1 MNFDRK
7 FESRLSQIKF
17 DRERIDHASVDK
29 SYRCMRHLSTSQE
42 FEKKIFRDTRYF
54 YRIGYI
60 THFTRYF
67 HFRCA
72 KITTIK
78 LIPGYK
84 RVIDE
89 WKLKLKVRLEV
100 KTFLG

>member
-1 MNFDRK
+1 
-7 FESRLSQIKF
+7 
-17 DRERIDHASVDK
+17 
-29 SYRCMRHLSTSQE
+29 MRHLSTSQE

-89 WKLKLKVRLEV
+89 WKLKLKIRLET
-100 KTFLG
+100 KTFVLG